1 MSLLRAKSRD
11 NEDTA
16 NPAGQHLADQG
27 EPPLSGVSS
36 QFLSSEDK
44 VPAGRAALGDW
55 LGPSRVRL
63 EPAFSPNLGSRSL
76 LAADPGRFGERLQ
89 WGSVSSGHDLG
100 SGLHLCGHGLGLR
113 SEHTALGCGPGLPS
127 PVLLLCGRHWG
138 LRGELCEPV
147 GPVALASAP
156 GAQRPPRSLCPHPPP
171 PPDSLPSP
179 HVSYRLTSC
188 GPVSAHCLAALCFN
202 AFAHVRPSAGNPL
215 STFLG

>member
-100 SGLHLCGHGLGLR
+100 SGLNLVVG
-113 SEHTALGCGPGLPS
+113 GPGESLAIDRDVYWVEDALDGGLTGKSELSFTQSQLS
-127 PVLLLCGRHWG
+127 P
-138 LRGELCEPV
+138 
-147 GPVALASAP
+147 
-156 GAQRPPRSLCPHPPP
+156 
-171 PPDSLPSP
+171 
-179 HVSYRLTSC
+179 
-188 GPVSAHCLAALCFN
+188 
-202 AFAHVRPSAGNPL
+202 
-215 STFLG
+215 